1 MQNRNPRRLNGQ
13 AALRKLLMPVHLL
26 CLLILQFSAQSAVAE
41 ELKFA
46 WPVPS
51 RVTVTES
58 TLKKGKTAKMRY
70 DIVLSKQ
77 SAGDNYEVNFDKF
90 EFLEL
95 DGIDL
100 TVPENREQAAPVLKQ
115 ATALGSMLPALVIS
129 PKGNVLDVIGMEKCI
144 ESASALLAAADPKV
158 VELLKSPEMVE
169 QMKQKSVDFWRVWVE
184 TWLTAPESG
193 KVNAYEMEV
202 PLMGVKLQAPLT
214 VRNEGSSKETGSD
227 VKLIAETI
235 LEGEKAR
242 QALATMM
249 QNMIA
254 KIPPKEGVKPFSPDM
269 IKSLKRITRLTAV
282 TNPKTLQPSS
292 ASSDSLIELAIEDK
306 QRSEIEKH
314 AYSFDWK
321 QAAGGSGS
329 RKPE

>member
-1 MQNRNPRRLNGQ
+1 MKNRNPRPLAGL
-13 AALRKLLMPVHLL
+13 LRQILLPSLLFVSAILCASFFCSPV
-26 CLLILQFSAQSAVAE
+26 SAE

-51 RVTVTES
+51 RVTVTED

-77 SAGDNYEVNFDKF
+77 ATGDNYELKFDKF
-90 EFLEL
+90 EFLEIE
-95 DGIDL
+95 GTDL
-100 TVPENREQAAPVLKQ
+100 SVPENREQVGAVLKQ
-115 ATALGSMLPALVIS
+115 ATALGSMLPTLVIS
-129 PKGNVLDVIGMEKCI
+129 PKGTVADVIGMEKCI
-144 ESASALLAAADPKV
+144 DTATALLTPADPKV
-158 VELLKSPEMVE
+158 IEVMKSPEMVE

-202 PLMGVKLQAPLT
+202 PMMGMKLQAPLT

-227 VKLIAETI
+227 VKLIAETV

-249 QNMIA
+249 QNMVA
-254 KIPPKEGVKPFSPDM
+254 KIPVKEGVKPFSPDM
-269 IKSLKRITRLTAV
+269 IKSMKRVTRFTAV
-282 TNPKTLQPSS
+282 TNPKTLQPRS

-306 QRSEIEKH
+306 ERSEVEKH
-314 AYSFDWK
+314 DYTFDWK
-321 QAAGGSGS
+321 QS
-329 RKPE
+329 PN

>member
-1 MQNRNPRRLNGQ
+1 MQNRNTHFLTVQPGRQTL
-13 AALRKLLMPVHLL
+13 LLPILLLMLFVSQLS
-26 CLLILQFSAQSAVAE
+26 IQTASAE

-51 RVTVTES
+51 RVTVTEE

-70 DIVLSKQ
+70 DIVLNKQ
-77 SAGDNYEVNFDKF
+77 SSGDNYELNFDKF
-90 EFLEL
+90 EFLAIE
-95 DGIDL
+95 GTDL
-100 TVPENREQAAPVLKQ
+100 SIPENREQAGAVLKQ
-115 ATALGSMLPALVIS
+115 ATALGSMLPTLVIT
-129 PKGNVLDVIGMEKCI
+129 PKGNVVDVIGMEKCI
-144 ESASALLAAADPKV
+144 DAATALLSSADPKV
-158 VELLKSPEMVE
+158 IELIKSPEMVE

-202 PLMGVKLQAPLT
+202 PIMGVKLQAPLT

-227 VKLIAETI
+227 VKLIAETV

-249 QNMIA
+249 QNMVA
-254 KIPPKEGVKPFSPDM
+254 KIPQKEGVKPFSPDM
-269 IKSLKRITRLTAV
+269 IKSMKRVTRFTVV
-282 TNPKTLQPSS
+282 TNPKTLQPRS
-292 ASSDSLIELAIEDK
+292 ASSDSLIDLAIEDK

-314 AYSFDWK
+314 DYSFDWK
-321 QAAGGSGS
+321 SGTN
-329 RKPE
+329 